1 MEKNSLAITLDLDSQ
16 HRDQISFQAPVQL
29 LVVHFPTFP
38 KCSKEPQVIRFWA
51 IPSSGPCIED
61 NHGPWFGGSSN
72 NTQVR
77 FKKNT
82 MFHCW
87 NEMMGNMF
95 LFHWNLPNG
104 LEYHMN
110 FIRIIYIYIY
120 PRSIGLGFHWIHYHS
135 FGILWGYSLSTYIA
149 QKPWRP

>member
-77 FKKNT
+77 FKKIRCFT
-82 MFHCW
+82 A
-87 NEMMGNMF
+87 EMRWWGICFYFIGIYLMGLNIIWIS
-95 LFHWNLPNG
+95 LG
-104 LEYHMN
+104 L
-110 FIRIIYIYIY
+110 YIYIY

-149 QKPWRP
+149 QKP